1 MCRDNCV
8 CFHISCTVYIFSV
21 DISYWVD
28 SNIHEDLY
36 FQVQLPLLKFDCV
49 SFLKKYDVLSNRY
62 LENHD
67 LHQLNDTPNLDY
79 LGHPINAYH
88 FIRHVA
94 SGWKRILNDG
104 PQINNWIQKNAGKI
118 VWNNLSNDIGNLK
131 TCVAIN

>member
-1 MCRDNCV
+1 M
-8 CFHISCTVYIFSV
+8 FSYFMYSVYIQCTYFLLSWFKYSWRSLFSNTV
-21 DISYWVD
+21 TFTEIWLRILS
-28 SNIHEDLY
+28 
-36 FQVQLPLLKFDCV
+36 
-49 SFLKKYDVLSNRY
+49 KKYDVLSNRY
-62 LENHD
+62 LENHY

-131 TCVAIN
+131 ICVAIN

>member
-1 MCRDNCV
+1 MR
-8 CFHISCTVYIFSV
+8 ILS
-21 DISYWVD
+21 
-28 SNIHEDLY
+28 
-36 FQVQLPLLKFDCV
+36 
-49 SFLKKYDVLSNRY
+49 KKYDVLSNRY
-62 LENHD
+62 LENHY

-104 PQINNWIQKNAGKI
+104 PQINNWIEKNAGKI